1 MHNGQK
7 VATVDL
13 GSNSFR
19 IEIARLEHNQ
29 LVRLDYY
36 KEPVR
41 LGAGLDEEGNLTSD
55 AITRGIACLTRFS
68 EKLRGISPNAIRA
81 VATQSLRSA
90 KNPEAFLI
98 PAQIALGCPIE
109 IISGQEEA
117 RLIYQ
122 GVANDLPRD
131 NQKRLVVDIGGG
143 STEVILG
150 VNTDAHQMESFRI
163 GCVSHTLK
171 FFPQSKYNRKSF
183 DEAIL
188 AAMTIFEEGVSLFS
202 SKNWKLA
209 YGSSGTIEA
218 ISELSSELFN
228 DHSIS
233 IESLQQ
239 LAELMLTTAQDK
251 WPFPNL
257 KTQREQVIMGGLAVL
272 IGLFR
277 SFNIQTMR
285 PCYSALR
292 QGVMIDL
299 IGRVSTENA
308 NDVREQSIN
317 RLTKR
322 YLVDEEQAH
331 RVEELAIRLL
341 KNNNPTAETKW
352 LSWAAR
358 CHEIGLS
365 ISHEK
370 AHQHGEYII
379 RNADLAGF
387 SRFEQ
392 AHLAN
397 LITTQRG
404 GLKKHQEILTNNI
417 FTYEVLCLRVA
428 ILLSHARINIEL
440 PSFLLSLNK
449 NQLHWSISQTWLE
462 QHPLSAYLLAEEWQA
477 WAKTGR
483 EIFISEQSS

>member
-1 MHNGQK
+1 MNNGQT

-19 IEIARLEHNQ
+19 IEIAKVDHDQ

-41 LGAGLDEEGNLTSD
+41 LGAGFDTEGKLTPE
-55 AITRGIACLTRFS
+55 AIERGVACLTRFS
-68 EKLRGISPNAIRA
+68 ERLRGVLPDAIRA

-98 PAQIALGCPIE
+98 PAQAALGCTIE

-122 GVANDLPRD
+122 GVANDLPKD

-150 VNTDAHQMESFRI
+150 TNTDAHQMESFRI
-163 GCVSHTLK
+163 GCVSHTLN
-171 FFPQSKYNRKSF
+171 FFPQNKYNRKNF
-183 DEAIL
+183 DKAVL
-188 AAMTIFEEGVSLFS
+188 AAMATFEEKISLFS
-202 SKNWKLA
+202 SDNWQLA

-218 ISELSSELFN
+218 ISELSTSLFKS
-228 DHSIS
+228 HSIS
-233 IESLQQ
+233 IESMQQ
-239 LAELMLTTAQDK
+239 LAELMITTEQKK
-251 WPFPNL
+251 WPFPNI
-257 KTQREQVIMGGLAVL
+257 KTQRAQVMMGGLAVL
-272 IGLFR
+272 IGLFKT
-277 SFNIQTMR
+277 FNIKSMQ

-299 IGRVSTENA
+299 IGRNNA
-308 NDVREQSIN
+308 SDVREQSIN
-317 RLTKR
+317 RLSKR
-322 YLVDEEQAH
+322 YLVDAEQAC
-331 RVEELAIRLL
+331 RVEKIALQLL
-341 KNNNPTAETKW
+341 KNNDHTADTKW

-365 ISHEK
+365 IAHEG
-370 AHQHGEYII
+370 AHQHGGYIM

-392 AHLAN
+392 AHLAD
-397 LITTQRG
+397 LIVAQRG
-404 GLKKHQEILTNNI
+404 GLKKWQSALINNK
-417 FTYEVLCLRVA
+417 FACEVLCLRIAV
-428 ILLSHARINIEL
+428 LLSHARVDIEL
-440 PSFLLSLNK
+440 PNFQLKLKN
-449 NQLHWSISQTWLE
+449 NQLHWGINQTWLDR
-462 QHPLSAYLLAEEWQA
+462 HPLSAYLLTEELQA
-477 WAKTGR
+477 WEKIGR
-483 EIFISEQSS
+483 ETFVLEQPL